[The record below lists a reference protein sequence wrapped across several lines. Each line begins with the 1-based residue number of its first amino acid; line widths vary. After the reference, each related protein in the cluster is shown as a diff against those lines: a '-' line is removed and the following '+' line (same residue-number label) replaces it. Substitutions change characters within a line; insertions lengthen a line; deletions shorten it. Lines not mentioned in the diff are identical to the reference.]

1 MAAHGRREQANDD
14 LALGLPSTVVA
25 AMDNEYGWRLG
36 RVTDPYG
43 HDWEIGKPL
52 K

>member
-1 MAAHGRREQANDD
+1 MDYSVVMHAAVVNPVSEQYR
-14 LALGLPSTVVA
+14 LP
-25 AMDNEYGWRLG
+25 G

-52 K
+52 Q